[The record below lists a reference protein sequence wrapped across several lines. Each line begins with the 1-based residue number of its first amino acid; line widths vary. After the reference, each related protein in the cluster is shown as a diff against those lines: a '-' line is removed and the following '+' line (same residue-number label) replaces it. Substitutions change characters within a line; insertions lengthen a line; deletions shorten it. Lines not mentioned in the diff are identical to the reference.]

1 MAFTKVNSDVQ
12 KIGVIGWRPPEYR
25 TERWWQSSERS
36 KEFSEETMGY
46 LYEVLLNSGRL
57 TNSPELCSAT
67 TEPLCG

>member
-1 MAFTKVNSDVQ
+1 MAYTKVNSDVQ

-36 KEFSEETMGY
+36 KEFLEETIGY

-57 TNSPELCSAT
+57 TNSRELSSPT
-67 TEPLCG
+67 TEPLWV